1 MAVIEKK
8 IKKYDIT
15 IKKLFDHIL
24 NLSHEQQIQ
33 VLNYVEDLIVENKRK
48 SDRKQCNIQIRYAT
62 KKLISSDTIMDISQR
77 GLFIKTRGSINVK
90 RGSINVGEEI
100 MLSFNMDGYDRP
112 FKIKGKVVRST
123 QEGIGI
129 EFKELNPYIAEML
142 AALVDRM

>member
-1 MAVIEKK
+1 MQFIEKK

-15 IKKLFDHIL
+15 IKKLFDYIL

-33 VLNYVEDLIVENKRK
+33 VLNYVEELIVENKRK

-77 GLFIKTRGSINVK
+77 GLFIKTRGSINVT

-112 FKIKGKVVRST
+112 FKMKGKVVRST

-142 AALVDRM
+142 GALVDRM

>member
-1 MAVIEKK
+1 MEIIEKK

-15 IKKLFDHIL
+15 IKKLFDNIL

-33 VLNYVEDLIVENKRK
+33 VLNYVEELIVENKRK

-62 KKLISSDTIMDISQR
+62 KKLISSDTIMDISQS
-77 GLFIKTRGSINVK
+77 GLFIKTSDLFIKTR
-90 RGSINVGEEI
+90 RSINVGEEI
-100 MLSFNMDGYDRP
+100 KLSFNMDGYDRP

-129 EFKELNPYIAEML
+129 EFEELNPYIAEML
-142 AALVDRM
+142 GALVDRM